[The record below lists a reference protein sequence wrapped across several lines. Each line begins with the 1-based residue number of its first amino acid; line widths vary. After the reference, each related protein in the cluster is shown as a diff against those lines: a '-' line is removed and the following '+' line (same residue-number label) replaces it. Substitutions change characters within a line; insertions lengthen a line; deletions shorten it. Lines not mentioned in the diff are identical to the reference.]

1 MPRHHSTPRGDATA
15 DRDARFA
22 EVVRTFE
29 APLSRYLVRM
39 VGDAELAR
47 DLAQDTFL
55 SAFANWPDPEPEHLR
70 AWLYRIATN
79 HALTHLRR
87 RKVIRWVPLSQLARR
102 GRDDDGGQDGA
113 APAIDYLFPS
123 TPAPGDGIDE
133 ADAIESILDAMD
145 PRDRATLLLHAAGFS
160 GAEIGAQL
168 NGTPASART
177 RLSRARAH
185 FREQYAR
192 LAALTRPSD
201 LPAYTTPRST
211 ESRSGAR
218 RGTTRTAPSH
228 LTLLPPP
235 ARASPSETTP
245 RDRRPATGSDG
256 VGQ

>member
-1 MPRHHSTPRGDATA
+1 MPRHHSPPRGDATV

-55 SAFANWPDPEPEHLR
+55 SAYANWPDPEPEHLR

-102 GRDDDGGQDGA
+102 GRDDDGGPDTTG
-113 APAIDYLFPS
+113 PAIDHLFPS
-123 TPAPGDGIDE
+123 TAAPSDGIVE
-133 ADAIESILDAMD
+133 ADAIEAILDAMD

-185 FREQYAR
+185 FREQYTR
-192 LAALTRPSD
+192 LSTLTRPADTATRSR
-201 LPAYTTPRST
+201 ASGRATSRRTPRQS
-211 ESRSGAR
+211 
-218 RGTTRTAPSH
+218 PPH

-235 ARASPSETTP
+235 GGEPSSDP
-245 RDRRPATGSDG
+245 GPPAHRPPTGSDG
-256 VGQ
+256 GGE